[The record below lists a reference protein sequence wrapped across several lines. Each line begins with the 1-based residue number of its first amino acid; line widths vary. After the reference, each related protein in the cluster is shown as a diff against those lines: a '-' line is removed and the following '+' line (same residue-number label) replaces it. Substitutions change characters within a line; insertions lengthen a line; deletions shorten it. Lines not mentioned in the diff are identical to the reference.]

1 MVYWYDFV
9 YSPPGFYGKDIT
21 IDVISAVVLL
31 LIGLFA
37 FRNFLLDKDN
47 KRQLILSAAFVLLG
61 GSFIVKTLANIIS
74 HSPLVHDHIFSL
86 SILGSEI
93 IGSYTLILA
102 FSFLLYSLL
111 TLFGFYILYALTSK
125 DELSMNYVIIAY
137 FILISTYF
145 TRFNYHLLYL
155 TAFLFVLATTRRY
168 FLAYKK
174 NNYKNT
180 LLLGISFCVITV
192 SQFIFMLTGQS
203 HLLYIIAELVQLLG
217 YLFLLYTFIL
227 VLRNA
232 RKTKPNRNNK

>member
-31 LIGLFA
+31 IIGIFA
-37 FRNFLLDKDN
+37 FRNFLLDKKN
-47 KRQLILSAAFVLLG
+47 KRHLILSAAFVLLG

-74 HSPLVHDHIFSL
+74 HSPALHTQNLTISL
-86 SILGSEI
+86 LGVQILRP
-93 IGSYTLILA
+93 YTVIPA
-102 FSFLLYSLL
+102 FGFLLYSLL

-174 NNYKNT
+174 NKYKNT
-180 LLLGISFCVITV
+180 LLLGISFAVITL
-192 SQFIFMLTGQS
+192 SQFMFMLTGQS
-203 HLLYIIAELVQLLG
+203 YLLYIIAELVQLIG

-232 RKTKPNRNNK
+232 RKTK

>member
-9 YSPPGFYGKDIT
+9 FSPPGFYGKDMT
-21 IDVISAVVLL
+21 IDILSALVLFM
-31 LIGLFA
+31 IGIFA
-37 FRNFLLDKDN
+37 FRNYLLDRKN
-47 KRQLILSAAFVLLG
+47 KRHLILSAAFVLLG
-61 GSFIVKTLANIIS
+61 GSFLIKTLTNIIS
-74 HSPLVHDHIFSL
+74 HSPALYNQNLSL
-86 SILGSEI
+86 SLLGIEI
-93 IGSYTLILA
+93 IKPYTVVPA
-102 FSFLLYSLL
+102 FGFLLYSLM
-111 TLFGFYILYALTSK
+111 TLFGFYVLYALTSK

-203 HLLYIIAELVQLLG
+203 YLLYIIAEIVQLVG

-232 RKTKPNRNNK
+232 RKTKQN